1 MYFDNNARTGKIRV
15 RLNSEAH
22 FHFCQSEI
30 LHGNSTFTNIRR
42 DLLTSFDCFII
53 LICLMSCVLCI
64 RSLWKGHKLAREIRR
79 FFAVERSNEKPFTWM
94 ELQTFYSFWYFL
106 MIITDLFVICGT
118 IIKIVI
124 LFQASNN
131 YNAAGLLL
139 GVSSLFSWFGIL
151 RYLSFFRKYNVWRI
165 SVFQQGNDQ
174 VLCLFSFCL

>member
-1 MYFDNNARTGKIRV
+1 MYFDNNARTGKIRQ

-22 FHFCQSEI
+22 FHSCQSEI
-30 LHGNSTFTNIRR
+30 IRENSKVTNIRR

-79 FFAVERSNEKPFTWM
+79 FYAVERSNEKPFTWM

-106 MIITDLFVICGT
+106 MILTDLLVISGT

-124 LFQASNN
+124 LFQASSD
-131 YNAAGLLL
+131 YDAAGLLL
-139 GVSSLFSWFGIL
+139 GVSSLLSWFGIL
-151 RYLSFFRKYNVWRI
+151 RYLAFFRKYNVGKIRK
-165 SVFQQGNDQ
+165 
-174 VLCLFSFCL
+174 